1 MDMDRYSIYI
11 YKSGE
16 IIKIFEITPVACVYH
31 GTLATLPMTEETA
44 IKSADNILEYHRSSF
59 LEDTPDAILLVH
71 IDENG
76 RILRV
81 KDYKYFIDE
90 INRSKKDNFNTIS
103 FNTIT
108 DICVSVLSLN
118 NYEIKF
124 LFTPTLVITSSTRV
138 SAVID
143 NMDEI
148 KKILVDN
155 IKPYIVGKNSDIIY
169 QGMSIDLSYGYKLG
183 LDGYKLKIIPGP
195 KEINR
200 DLVLDHDIICIAIK
214 CDTYPHP
221 NIYEHFENSKI

>member
-1 MDMDRYSIYI
+1 MENYSIYI
-11 YKSGE
+11 YKGSNV
-16 IIKIFEITPVACVYH
+16 IRIFEITPRIYNDEP
-31 GTLATLPMTEETA
+31 GILRILPTTKEDA
-44 IKSADNILEYHRSSF
+44 LKSADNILDYYRDTILKDNPDNIVLVRSS
-59 LEDTPDAILLVH
+59 
-71 IDENG
+71 ENG
-76 RILRV
+76 KIEPI
-81 KDYKYFIDE
+81 KCYEHFIDE
-90 INRSKKDNFNTIS
+90 INKSKEDDSNTLS

-108 DICVSVLSLN
+108 DICVSILSLN

-169 QGMSIDLSYGYKLG
+169 QGMSIDLSYGYRLG

-221 NIYEHFENSKI
+221 NIYAYFENSKI